1 MASER
6 TEHQLL
12 ALIEKMQRAGHDEA
26 AIVRAVEEA
35 RDPAGRPQRRPARKS
50 WRDHLVA
57 ARR

>member
-26 AIVRAVEEA
+26 AIVRAVEDA
-35 RDPAGRPQRRPARKS
+35 QDPAGRVRRRPARKN
-50 WRDHLVA
+50 
-57 ARR
+57 

>member
-6 TEHQLL
+6 NQHQLL

-26 AIVRAVEEA
+26 TIVRAVEDA
-35 RDPAGRPQRRPARKS
+35 HDPARRPQRRPARKN
-50 WRDHLVA
+50 WRRTLVG